1 MMRTIDD
8 MNIDR
13 WRNPE
18 GVSVPGDELRFL
30 LVPDRV
36 EAAICFYLA
45 QKVHVYQDQMRG
57 KPGEISVAMMIT
69 QGGLLPGILLY
80 DHVVEGRPQ
89 GTPKI
94 RFGTLGISGYQGP
107 GERSAEMQ
115 VQQGISVPVRDR
127 TVLIIDDLGD
137 SGSTMKLASDHVMAN
152 GASSVLTLVPYMKP
166 EAVQHFSADFSF
178 GEVPQDTWIITPR
191 ERIET
196 LMKRVPVWKQRGAS
210 EQECRR
216 RLCDLIGYS
225 TAEVNYYLPVAY
237 DLG

>member
-1 MMRTIDD
+1 MVRTIDD

-13 WRNPE
+13 WRNPV

-45 QKVHVYQDQMRG
+45 QKVHVHQDQMRG
-57 KPGEISVAMMIT
+57 KPDEISVALMIT

-115 VQQGISVPVRDR
+115 VQEGISVPVRDR

-137 SGSTMKLASDHVMAN
+137 SGGTMRLASDHVRAN
-152 GASSVLTLVPYMKP
+152 GASRVLTLVPYMKP
-166 EAVQHFSADFSF
+166 EAVQHLRADFSF

-196 LMKRVPVWKQRGAS
+196 LMKRVPVWKQRGAT